1 MTLASS
7 GAPQSLETG
16 SGQSFM
22 WLRSSAF
29 MLAPLGAGFKAKP
42 SFIPSP
48 KFHINY
54 PNSGSLVHV
63 KDDYGSNIP
72 T

>member
-1 MTLASS
+1 
-7 GAPQSLETG
+7 
-16 SGQSFM
+16 
-22 WLRSSAF
+22 

-42 SFIPSP
+42 SFIPSQ